1 MTGDGCHVSVLQIVI
16 VESGLS
22 VLPDK
27 FGTASTTAP
36 EFVLGELT
44 LSTSRV
50 MTEKIFDFGPIL

>member
-44 LSTSRV
+44 LSTSRI
-50 MTEKIFDFGPIL
+50 MTEKNI